1 MEAAVVLVNESPRHI
16 AAFRE
21 GRGFS
26 PAMESGLSLG
36 ALAPEA
42 KRLQGLKAQPVA
54 LPEVAGLKPRPSKV
68 PSYDGSSVFPSAGTM
83 ALFLAVRSLPTTR
96 CPQND
101 HTYRLAYVA
110 GFVKRKMQKNCGS
123 NTRSGFRWSG
133 RNNYACGAG
142 GNSAMARW
150 AEAASG
156 YIPTRRLR

>member
-54 LPEVAGLKPRPSKV
+54 LTEAAGLKPRHSKV
-68 PSYDGSSVFPSAGTM
+68 PPRRTQSA
-83 ALFLAVRSLPTTR
+83 
-96 CPQND
+96 
-101 HTYRLAYVA
+101 
-110 GFVKRKMQKNCGS
+110 
-123 NTRSGFRWSG
+123 
-133 RNNYACGAG
+133 NYARILSLGKE
-142 GNSAMARW
+142 RVV
-150 AEAASG
+150 
-156 YIPTRRLR
+156 